1 MYNVSNFKKTP
12 HTFSVSDRQ
21 PVQFQSFTSR
31 QFDQIPQ
38 IAKLPN
44 ETRFAM
50 QVVSKVLPFRVNQYV
65 IKDLIDWDDIP
76 DDPIFRLT
84 FLQPG
89 MLTKEHFER
98 MANLLRSG
106 ANDKEIR
113 IVADEIRSE
122 LNPHPAGQQ
131 VLNVPFLDGRP
142 LPGMQH
148 KYRETVLFFP
158 RQGQTCH
165 TYCTFC
171 FRWAQ
176 FVGIEELRFSASE
189 TVKLHRYLAKHKD
202 VTDLLLTGGDPMV
215 MKTRVLREYVEPL
228 LQPELAHI
236 QTIRIGTK
244 SLSYWPY
251 RYVSDSDAD
260 DLLRLMER
268 MIKGGKHIA
277 IMAHYNHWQ
286 EMETPIARKA
296 IRRIRDTGAIIRSQ
310 SPIVA
315 HINDDPDV
323 WARMWRTQIRLG
335 IVPYYMFIARDT
347 GACHYFE
354 VPLAKAWEIYHKALI
369 QVSGLGRTVRGPS
382 MSAGPGKIE
391 IQGIAEINNEKVF
404 VLRFIQ
410 GRNPDWVQRP
420 FFARFDPKAT
430 WLNNLRPA
438 FGDKKFFYEH
448 EYQAICERRRAL
460 EVPKVGT
467 A

>member
-1 MYNVSNFKKTP
+1 M
-12 HTFSVSDRQ
+12 
-21 PVQFQSFTSR
+21 
-31 QFDQIPQ
+31 
-38 IAKLPN
+38 
-44 ETRFAM
+44 RFAM
-50 QVVSKVLPFRVNQYV
+50 QVVARVLPFRVNQYV
-65 IKDLIDWDDIP
+65 IEDLIDWDNVP

-84 FLQPG
+84 FPQQD
-89 MLTKEHFER
+89 MLSPEHFDR

-106 ANDKEIR
+106 ADDKEIR
-113 IVADEIRSE
+113 TLANEIRAE

-131 VLNVPFLDGRP
+131 VLNVPVLDGRP
-142 LPGMQH
+142 LKGMQH

-171 FRWAQ
+171 FRWPQ
-176 FVGIEELRFSASE
+176 FVGIDELRFSASE
-189 TVKLHRYLAKHKD
+189 TSDLHRYLAEHKD
-202 VTDLLLTGGDPMV
+202 VTDLLFTGGDPMV
-215 MKTRVLREYVEPL
+215 MKTRLLREYIEPL
-228 LQPELAHI
+228 LQPELEHI

-251 RYVSDSDAD
+251 RYLTDKDAD
-260 DLLRLMER
+260 DFLRLLESLVH
-268 MIKGGKHIA
+268 GGKHVA
-277 IMAHYNHWQ
+277 IMAHYNHWK
-286 EMETPIARKA
+286 EMETPVVQEA
-296 IRRIRDTGAIIRSQ
+296 IRRILDTGAVIRSQ

-323 WARMWRTQIRLG
+323 WARMWRTQVCLG
-335 IVPYYMFIARDT
+335 IVPYYMFMARDT

-354 VPLAKAWEIYHKALI
+354 LPLARAWEIYRKALM
-369 QVSGLGRTVRGPS
+369 QVSGLARTVRGPS

-430 WLNNLRPA
+430 WLNHLRPA
-438 FGDKKFFYEH
+438 FGAEKFFYED
-448 EYQAICERRRAL
+448 EYQAICERERAI
-460 EVPKVGT
+460 EVPDPDT

>member
-1 MYNVSNFKKTP
+1 LYYISNLKQNSRTLSLPNRPPF
-12 HTFSVSDRQ
+12 HFRFFSARQ
-21 PVQFQSFTSR
+21 L
-31 QFDQIPQ
+31 DQIPQ

-44 ETRFAM
+44 EIRFAM
-50 QVVSKVLPFRVNQYV
+50 RVVTKVLPFRVNQYV
-65 IKDLIDWDDIP
+65 IRHLINWENVP

-84 FLQPG
+84 FPQQD
-89 MLTKEHFER
+89 MLSSEHFDR

-106 ANDKEIR
+106 ADDKEIR
-113 IVADEIRSE
+113 ALANKIRAE

-131 VLNVPFLDGRP
+131 VLNVPALDGRP
-142 LPGMQH
+142 LKGMQH

-171 FRWAQ
+171 FRWPQ
-176 FVGIEELRFSASE
+176 FVGIKELRFSASE
-189 TVKLHRYLAKHKD
+189 TRDLHRYLANNKD
-202 VTDLLLTGGDPMV
+202 ITDLLFTGGDPMV
-215 MKTRVLREYVEPL
+215 MKTSLLKEYIKPL
-228 LQPELAHI
+228 LQPQFEHI
-236 QTIRIGTK
+236 HTIRIGTK

-268 MIKGGKHIA
+268 MIRGGKHVA

-310 SPIVA
+310 SPIAA
-315 HINDDPDV
+315 HINNDTEV
-323 WARMWRTQIRLG
+323 WARMWRTQVRLG
-335 IVPYYMFIARDT
+335 IVPYYMFVARNT
-347 GACHYFE
+347 GARHYFE
-354 VPLAKAWEIYHKALI
+354 VPITKACEIYHNAL
-369 QVSGLGRTVRGPS
+369 QKVSGLGRTVRGPS

-391 IQGIAEINNEKVF
+391 IQGVAEINNEKVF

-420 FFARFDPKAT
+420 FFARFDPEAT
-430 WLNNLRPA
+430 WLNHLRPA
-438 FGDKKFFYEH
+438 FGAEKFFYED
-448 EYQAICERRRAL
+448 EYQAICKRERAI
-460 EVPKVGT
+460 EVPSV
-467 A
+467 

>member
-1 MYNVSNFKKTP
+1 MYYAPKLK
-12 HTFSVSDRQ
+12 Q
-21 PVQFQSFTSR
+21 TSR
-31 QFDQIPQ
+31 TLSLPNRPPLHLRFFTARQLDQMPQ
-38 IAKLPN
+38 ITKLPN
-44 ETRFAM
+44 DMRFAM
-50 QVVSKVLPFRVNQYV
+50 QVVARVLPFRVNQYV
-65 IKDLIDWDDIP
+65 IRHLINWKNVP

-84 FLQPG
+84 FPQQD
-89 MLTKEHFER
+89 MLSPEHFDR

-106 ANDKEIR
+106 ADDKEIR
-113 IVADEIRSE
+113 ILANEIRTE

-131 VLNVPFLDGRP
+131 DLNVPALDGRP
-142 LPGMQH
+142 LKGMQH

-189 TVKLHRYLAKHKD
+189 TRDLHSYLAEHKD
-202 VTDLLLTGGDPMV
+202 VTDLLFTGGDPMV
-215 MKTRVLREYVEPL
+215 MKTSLLKEYIKPL
-228 LQPELAHI
+228 LQPQFDHI
-236 QTIRIGTK
+236 HTIRIGTK

-251 RYVSDSDAD
+251 RYVSDSDSD

-268 MIKGGKHIA
+268 MIRGGKHVA

-315 HINDDPDV
+315 HINDDPGV
-323 WARMWRTQIRLG
+323 WARMWRTQVRLG
-335 IVPYYMFIARDT
+335 IVPYYMFVARNT
-347 GACHYFE
+347 GARHYFE
-354 VPLAKAWEIYHKALI
+354 VPITKACEIYHNALQKI
-369 QVSGLGRTVRGPS
+369 SGLGRTVRGPS

-420 FFARFDPKAT
+420 FFARFDPEAT
-430 WLNNLRPA
+430 WLDHLRPA
-438 FGDKKFFYEH
+438 FGAEKFFYED
-448 EYQAICERRRAL
+448 EYQAIC
-460 EVPKVGT
+460 
-467 A
+467 

>member
-1 MYNVSNFKKTP
+1 LHFRFFTA
-12 HTFSVSDRQ
+12 RQ
-21 PVQFQSFTSR
+21 L
-31 QFDQIPQ
+31 DQIPQ
-38 IAKLPN
+38 ITKLPN
-44 ETRFAM
+44 DMRFAM
-50 QVVSKVLPFRVNQYV
+50 QVVARVLPFRVNQYV
-65 IKDLIDWDDIP
+65 IEDLIDWDNVP

-84 FLQPG
+84 FPQQD
-89 MLTKEHFER
+89 MLSPEHFDR

-106 ANDKEIR
+106 ADDKEIR
-113 IVADEIRSE
+113 TLANEIRAE

-131 VLNVPFLDGRP
+131 VLNVPVLDGRP
-142 LPGMQH
+142 LKGMQH

-171 FRWAQ
+171 FRWPQ
-176 FVGIEELRFSASE
+176 FVGIDELRFSASE
-189 TVKLHRYLAKHKD
+189 TSDLHRYLAEHKD
-202 VTDLLLTGGDPMV
+202 VTDLLFTGGDPMV
-215 MKTRVLREYVEPL
+215 MKTRLLREYIEPL
-228 LQPELAHI
+228 LQPEFEHI

-251 RYVSDSDAD
+251 RYLTDKDAD
-260 DLLRLMER
+260 DFLRLLESLVH
-268 MIKGGKHIA
+268 GGKHVA
-277 IMAHYNHWQ
+277 IMAHYNHWK
-286 EMETPIARKA
+286 EMETPVVQEA
-296 IRRIRDTGAIIRSQ
+296 IRRILDTGAVIRSQ

-323 WARMWRTQIRLG
+323 WARMWRTQVRLG

-354 VPLAKAWEIYHKALI
+354 LPLARAWEIYRKALM
-369 QVSGLGRTVRGPS
+369 QVSGLARTVRGPS

-420 FFARFDPKAT
+420 FFARFDPEAT
-430 WLNNLRPA
+430 WLNHLRPA
-438 FGDKKFFYEH
+438 FGAEKFFYED
-448 EYQAICERRRAL
+448 EYQAICERERAI
-460 EVPKVGT
+460 EVPDLGT